1 MMSIEDIESRIDRLE
16 GEVLELH
23 KDKKEIQNTL
33 HNIDKSLVKL
43 NLVIEGLTQ
52 KEKTRSDAINKV
64 YMFVIGSLVA
74 AVMAF
79 VLNGGLS

>member
-1 MMSIEDIESRIDRLE
+1 MSLEDIESRIDRLE
-16 GEVLELH
+16 AEVLELH

-33 HNIDKSLVKL
+33 HNIDKSLVKH
-43 NLVIEGLTQ
+43 NMVIEGLTQ

-79 VLNGGLS
+79 IFNGGLS

>member
-16 GEVLELH
+16 GEVMELH

-43 NLVIEGLTQ
+43 NMVIEGLTQ
-52 KEKTRSDAINKV
+52 KEKTRSDTINKI

>member
-1 MMSIEDIESRIDRLE
+1 MSLEDIESRIDRLE
-16 GEVLELH
+16 AEVLELH

-43 NLVIEGLTQ
+43 NMVIEGLTQ

-79 VLNGGLS
+79 IFNGGLS

>member
-1 MMSIEDIESRIDRLE
+1 MSLEDIESRIDRLE
-16 GEVLELH
+16 VEVMELH

-43 NLVIEGLTQ
+43 NMVIEGLTQ

-79 VLNGGLS
+79 ILNGGLS

>member
-1 MMSIEDIESRIDRLE
+1 MSLEDIESRIDRLE
-16 GEVLELH
+16 AEVLELH

-43 NLVIEGLTQ
+43 NMVIEGLTQ

-79 VLNGGLS
+79 ILNGGLS